1 MAMATSS
8 TSNRHPVSSS
18 LIYLLEFEIAS
29 LPLLEFYCI
38 FFTLPILLTWQSQL
52 AIAFGKLTA
61 CTADARIF
69 MWLSCALWVIYLRVE
84 FPLIMVLF
92 SQIVYPIMLS
102 SSIQSIIKKNFWI
115 KSLGSSFFR
124 QLMSSAFNVWKFW
137 VRNHW
142 LLLIVTQWIL

>member
-1 MAMATSS
+1 MAMATWS

-18 LIYLLEFEIAS
+18 LIPLLEFEMAS

-102 SSIQSIIKKNFWI
+102 SSIQSMIKKFF
-115 KSLGSSFFR
+115 GSN
-124 QLMSSAFNVWKFW
+124 LWAAVSSVSWWAVHSMFENSGLKISGFCW
-137 VRNHW
+137 
-142 LLLIVTQWIL
+142 

>member
-1 MAMATSS
+1 MAMATWS

-18 LIYLLEFEIAS
+18 LIPLLEFEMAS

-61 CTADARIF
+61 CRADARIF
-69 MWLSCALWVIYLRVE
+69 MWGTLRPSCALWDIYLRVK

-102 SSIQSIIKKNFWI
+102 SSIQYIIKKTF
-115 KSLGSSFFR
+115 GSN
-124 QLMSSAFNVWKFW
+124 LWAAVSSVSWWAVHSMFENSGLK
-137 VRNHW
+137 
-142 LLLIVTQWIL
+142 IIGYC